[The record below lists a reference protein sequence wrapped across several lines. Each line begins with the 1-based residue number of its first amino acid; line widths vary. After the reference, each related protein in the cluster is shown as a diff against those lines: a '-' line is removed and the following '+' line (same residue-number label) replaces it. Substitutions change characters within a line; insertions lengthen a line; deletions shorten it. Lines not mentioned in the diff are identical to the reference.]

1 MEILLAIYVGV
12 YLLWIIA
19 LMTTGDMGVWFPFT
33 LTYIF
38 SPFAVVFCAI
48 IFLVLFVITPVVVI
62 FSKTARNAAVS
73 RKDERL

>member
-19 LMTTGDMGVWFPFT
+19 LMTTGDMSVWLPFT

-38 SPFAVVFCAI
+38 SPFAVVFFAI
-48 IFLVLFVITPVVVI
+48 IFLVFFVITPVVVI
-62 FSKTARNAAVS
+62 FSKTARNAAIG

>member
-19 LMTTGDMGVWFPFT
+19 MMTTGDMSVCLPFT

-38 SPFAVVFCAI
+38 SPFALVFFAI
-48 IFLVLFVITPVVVI
+48 IFLVLFMITPVVVI

>member
-1 MEILLAIYVGV
+1 MEILLAVYFGV

-19 LMTTGDMGVWFPFT
+19 LVTTGDTSIWLPFT

-38 SPFAVVFCAI
+38 SPFAVVFFAI
-48 IFLVLFVITPVVVI
+48 IFLVLFMITPVVVI